1 MLFVIPVDTFS
12 LTTPFSK
19 CIDAYFYVFYCL
31 VAWND
36 GKIRVFAPESGRL
49 MLIIH
54 NAHKM
59 GVTAIA
65 GTRDC
70 KKIISGGGEGQVST
84 RDGDKNMWKNFE
96 WLTTTKW

>member
-1 MLFVIPVDTFS
+1 MFH
-12 LTTPFSK
+12 
-19 CIDAYFYVFYCL
+19 CL

-54 NAHKM
+54 NAHKT

-70 KKIISGGGEGQVST
+70 KKIISGGGEGQVSRT
-84 RDGDKNMWKNFE
+84 NR
-96 WLTTTKW
+96 LTKKCEIT

>member
-1 MLFVIPVDTFS
+1 MFD
-12 LTTPFSK
+12 
-19 CIDAYFYVFYCL
+19 CL

-59 GVTAIA
+59 GVTAVA

-70 KKIISGGGEGQVST
+70 KKIVSGGGEGQVSRT
-84 RDGDKNMWKNFE
+84 NRPTE
-96 WLTTTKW
+96 TKCEITLNG